1 MLDRK
6 TLKRLEFDK
15 ILKKLA
21 GCTGSVLGRER
32 ALDLL
37 PSTDYHTIKTWLAET
52 TEAREMFRMEP
63 SADIGGW
70 HDIRESVM
78 RADHGAV
85 LEPKELLEIGETLT
99 AARLARKFLLERE
112 EFYPLLSGIGSR
124 ISSFSDLEQ
133 RLKKAVLPSGEVA
146 DGASDALSQI
156 RRRIINNR
164 ASVKER
170 LDHIIRSPNYQK
182 YLQDPIVTMREGRYV
197 VPVKLEY
204 RGQVQG
210 IVHDTSASGATL
222 FVEPMAVVEA
232 NNELRR
238 LIVAEKQEVARVLT
252 ELSGRVAQEAEQIT
266 VTLEALGHLD
276 FVLAKA
282 RLSSQMD
289 AWTPKL
295 IDGPVV
301 NIKQGRHPLLSG
313 NVVPVSV
320 HLGREFDSLI
330 ITGPNTGGKTVTL
343 KTIGLLVLMA
353 QSGLHIPADSS
364 SETGIFEQ
372 VFADIGDEQSIEQ
385 SLSTFSSHM
394 SNIVGILNCSGGA
407 SLVLMDELG
416 AGTDPTE
423 GAALAQA
430 ILEKLHEQNAK
441 IVATTHYSELKNFA
455 YAHKRV
461 ENASVEF
468 DPVSLKPTYRLLI
481 GKPGRSNAFEIAL
494 RLGLEEELVGKAR
507 EYLTTE
513 QIEISDLML
522 RLEKERQAAEN
533 DKQNAEL
540 LRQDAEKLKTRY
552 SEMEQALRTKREDIL
567 AKAHEEA
574 RNMVKKAKQEADEA
588 IKDFRTMLQEDDNR
602 LKEIAVQDVRDK
614 IKGMQV
620 RLRSKM
626 PEKSYGGIVPQG
638 LLNGEEVFIPNLN
651 QNGYVLSVSADG
663 KEAHVQVGIMK
674 LNMPVKDLRKGSE
687 TKKENSGQA
696 QFSGL
701 LKNKSMEISSKL
713 DLRGMRAEEAWLEVE
728 KYLDDAFLAGLSQ
741 VYVVHGKGTG
751 ALRAMIQKQ
760 LQSSR
765 RVKAFRLGEHGEGG
779 AGVTVVD
786 IT

>member
-1 MLDRK
+1 MLERK

-32 ALDLL
+32 ALSLM
-37 PSTDYHTIKTWLAET
+37 PSVDYQTVKIWLSET
-52 TEAREMFRMEP
+52 TEAREMFRLEP
-63 SADIGGW
+63 AADIGGW
-70 HDIRESVM
+70 HDIRKSVI
-78 RADHGAV
+78 RAHQGAV
-85 LEPKELLEIGETLT
+85 LEAKDLSEIGETLA
-99 AARLARKFLLERE
+99 AARLARNYLLERD
-112 EFYPLLSGIGSR
+112 EFYPLLAGIGSR
-124 ISSFSDLEQ
+124 ITSFADLEH
-133 RLKKAVLPSGEVA
+133 RLKNAILPGGEIA
-146 DGASDALSQI
+146 DRASDALSQI
-156 RRRIINNR
+156 RRRITNNR

-170 LDHIIRSPNYQK
+170 LEHIIRSPNYQK
-182 YLQDPIVTMREGRYV
+182 YLQDPIVTIREGRYV

-238 LIVAEKQEVARVLT
+238 LIAAEKQEIVKILT
-252 ELSGRVAQEAEQIT
+252 DLSCRVAQESEPLG

-289 AWTPKL
+289 AWAPVL
-295 IDGPVV
+295 VDGPVV
-301 NIKQGRHPLLSG
+301 NIQKGRHPLLAG
-313 NVVPVSV
+313 DVVPVSV
-320 HLGREFDSLI
+320 HLGKEFDSLI

-353 QSGLHIPADSS
+353 QSGLHIPAESS

-394 SNIVGILNCSGGA
+394 SNIVSILNQSGAG

-430 ILEKLHEQNAK
+430 ILEKLHEQKAK

-455 YAHKRV
+455 YAHRRV

-468 DPVSLKPTYRLLI
+468 DPISLKPTYRLLI

-494 RLGLEEELVGKAR
+494 RLGLDPGVVSRAR
-507 EYLTTE
+507 DFLTTE
-513 QIEISDLML
+513 QIEISELML
-522 RLEKERQAAEN
+522 RLEKERQAAEEE
-533 DKQNAEL
+533 KRIAEL
-540 LRQDAEKLKTRY
+540 LRQDAEKLKARY
-552 SEMEQALRTKREDIL
+552 TELEQMLREKREDIL

-574 RNMVKKAKQEADEA
+574 SKTVKDTRQEAEEA
-588 IKDFRTMLQEDDNR
+588 IKEFRGMLQENDNR
-602 LKEIAVQDVRDK
+602 LKEMAVQEVRNK
-614 IKGMQV
+614 IKGMQG
-620 RLRSKM
+620 RLRKA
-626 PEKSYGGIVPQG
+626 PEKSHGGVVPRE
-638 LLNGEEVFIPNLN
+638 LLIGEEVFIPNLN
-651 QNGYVLSVSADG
+651 QQGYVLNVSTDG
-663 KEAHVQVGIMK
+663 KEALVQVGIMK
-674 LNMPVKDLRKGSE
+674 LNMPVKDLRKVDE
-687 TKKENSGQA
+687 AKKENSGKV
-696 QFSGL
+696 QFAGL
-701 LKNKSMEISSKL
+701 LKNKSQEISTKL

-728 KYLDDAFLAGLSQ
+728 KYLDDAFLAGLNKI
-741 VYVVHGKGTG
+741 YVVHGKGTG
-751 ALRAMIQKQ
+751 ALRAMIQRE
-760 LQSSR
+760 LQNSR
-765 RVKAFRLGEHGEGG
+765 RVKSFRLGEHGEGG

-786 IT
+786 LK